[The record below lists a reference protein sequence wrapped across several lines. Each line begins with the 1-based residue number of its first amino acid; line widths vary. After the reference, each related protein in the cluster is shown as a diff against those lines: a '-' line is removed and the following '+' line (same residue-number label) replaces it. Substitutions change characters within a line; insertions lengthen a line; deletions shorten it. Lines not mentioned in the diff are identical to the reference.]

1 MAKKKAPAATA
12 ATDYSTYFEGNP
24 EAQHLLVTSDGEVFT
39 DKNKSW
45 AASHAK
51 TLEDKTVTTIE
62 RDGDTAEDEDGEE
75 TEETN

>member
-1 MAKKKAPAATA
+1 M
-12 ATDYSTYFEGNP
+12 
-24 EAQHLLVTSDGEVFT
+24 FT

-62 RDGDTAEDEDGEE
+62 RDGDMAEDEDGED